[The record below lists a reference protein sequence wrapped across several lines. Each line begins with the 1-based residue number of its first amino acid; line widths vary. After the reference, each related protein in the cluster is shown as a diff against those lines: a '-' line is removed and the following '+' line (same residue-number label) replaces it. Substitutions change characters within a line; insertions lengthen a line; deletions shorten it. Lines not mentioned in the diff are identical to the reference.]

1 MESLV
6 QVLVYLFSTEIV
18 KPIFSTVLATI
29 IGNLMKGKE
38 IPMTEER
45 RKRLENKRKIYKK
58 LYYQFCVDPFT
69 AKTYLFYETK
79 EKIFNFFNN
88 EYKGNE
94 FLYDMFSTELQQ
106 LFWEFIKNTT
116 DSDFKNIQE
125 QIKYEYRDLCI
136 KLEYGTLPELGVKRK
151 YTHSEKFTLSGNFC
165 ILFSFFSVVFS
176 NKKTISTISL
186 SIALILG
193 GYTFYEYF
201 RFLKKIN

>member
-79 EKIFNFFNN
+79 EKFLISSIMNIRGTNFYMICF
-88 EYKGNE
+88 
-94 FLYDMFSTELQQ
+94 Q
-106 LFWEFIKNTT
+106 LN
-116 DSDFKNIQE
+116 
-125 QIKYEYRDLCI
+125 
-136 KLEYGTLPELGVKRK
+136 
-151 YTHSEKFTLSGNFC
+151 
-165 ILFSFFSVVFS
+165 FS
-176 NKKTISTISL
+176 NCFGSL
-186 SIALILG
+186 
-193 GYTFYEYF
+193 
-201 RFLKKIN
+201 